1 MFLLSKTV
9 WCCNNYFQNVI
20 FQMVGYSLFK
30 RRWFLCLL
38 CIYQCL
44 LYLLKMITFPNY
56 VLIPVFWRAIVFFWR
71 QKKKKSDFQQFH
83 GLLLKILAAFHF
95 HNSGVISLWRSRW
108 RWRQWYMLQM
118 LSFSYHYFYLRLIC
132 GDTCHSYFSPNTLI
146 FDKLYRVLTINK
158 TCEPNTFSVRCC
170 MWCVVELISF
180 SLILLHSVLILF
192 YRMLL

>member
-56 VLIPVFWRAIVFFWR
+56 ILIPVFWRAIVFFWR
-71 QKKKKSDFQQFH
+71 QKKKNQIFSNFMDCCWKYWPRFIFTIVVWSPYE
-83 GLLLKILAAFHF
+83 GLFGDEGNDTCCKCSHF
-95 HNSGVISLWRSRW
+95 HITTFICVWFVVTLATVIFH
-108 RWRQWYMLQM
+108 QIPWY
-118 LSFSYHYFYLRLIC
+118 
-132 GDTCHSYFSPNTLI
+132 
-146 FDKLYRVLTINK
+146 
-158 TCEPNTFSVRCC
+158 
-170 MWCVVELISF
+170 LISCTVY
-180 SLILLHSVLILF
+180 LQ
-192 YRMLL
+192 

>member
-1 MFLLSKTV
+1 MVIVCLKEGDFFVCFVFISVCYICLKWLH
-9 WCCNNYFQNVI
+9 FQ
-20 FQMVGYSLFK
+20 
-30 RRWFLCLL
+30 
-38 CIYQCL
+38 
-44 LYLLKMITFPNY
+44 ITFWSLYFEGP
-56 VLIPVFWRAIVFFWR
+56 LSFFGG
-71 QKKKKSDFQQFH
+71 KKKKSDFQQFH

-158 TCEPNTFSVRCC
+158 ICEPNTFSVRCC
-170 MWCVVELISF
+170 MWCVIELISF

-192 YRMLL
+192 YRMLLEPFR